1 MTENKSQNKIDRI
14 RKVIARKKAKYE
26 LPTDDDLIL
35 DNEDIEYQN
44 ERTDNWLESF
54 TGKNQYDITEN
65 LCVNW

>member
-14 RKVIARKKAKYE
+14 RKVIARKKARYE
-26 LPTDDDLIL
+26 LPNEDDLIL

-54 TGKNQYDITEN
+54 SNKSQYNITEN